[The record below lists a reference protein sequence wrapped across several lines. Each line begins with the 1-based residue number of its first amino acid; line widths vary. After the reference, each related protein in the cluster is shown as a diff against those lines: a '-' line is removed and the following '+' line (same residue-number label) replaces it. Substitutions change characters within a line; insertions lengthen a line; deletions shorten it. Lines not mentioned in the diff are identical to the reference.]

1 MEMAQPSTPC
11 PNLPQCFYLS
21 FLYLQWFLLTMFM
34 WQPPYPL
41 WPKQVSPPL
50 KSLPFLRVQEIYHE
64 CQIYP
69 DVSHPFRYILSM
81 PVLCYNSKTEAF
93 QRGLFGPRS
102 HIYYLALC
110 ETALLIPALEPH
122 STQEAVTLYLC
133 LPYSL
138 VLQL

>member
-21 FLYLQWFLLTMFM
+21 FLYLTWFLLTMFM

-69 DVSHPFRYILSM
+69 DVSHPFLYILSM
-81 PVLCYNSKTEAF
+81 PVLCYYSKTEAF
-93 QRGLFGPRS
+93 QSYFLSGPLRNSFADPCPRASQHPGSCNTLSMPSLF
-102 HIYYLALC
+102 
-110 ETALLIPALEPH
+110 PAPPIVSILK
-122 STQEAVTLYLC
+122 
-133 LPYSL
+133 
-138 VLQL
+138 